1 MSRVPNNDKALPAS
15 ALTPML
21 RPVLLPRIAAAALCL
36 GLTACGTSNKIAEI
50 GKPPALSAI
59 DDPTTA
65 PGYRPVRLPM
75 PAPEPA
81 VFTAN
86 SLWRSND
93 QSFFRDGRARRVGDI
108 LTINVTIDDQ
118 AQFDNQTARDRTSGR
133 GLGVGTGLLGTIFN
147 LIPGVADTGAV
158 LNLNATTNTDGSGS
172 IDRSEA
178 LTTTIA
184 AVIVQ
189 QLPNGNL
196 VIEGKQEVR
205 VNSEVRE
212 LIIAG
217 IIRPDDILPD
227 NTIASSKI
235 AQARISYGGRG
246 QLSEVQQPG
255 YGQQFIDI
263 VAPF

>member
-1 MSRVPNNDKALPAS
+1 MSRLPTNAQSLS
-15 ALTPML
+15 ARTATQKTLPT
-21 RPVLLPRIAAAALCL
+21 LLWRSAAISLCF
-36 GLTACGTSNKIAEI
+36 GLAACGTSNKIAEI
-50 GKPPALSAI
+50 GKAPALSSI
-59 DDPTTA
+59 DDPTTQ

-108 LTINVTIDDQ
+108 LTINVTIDDE
-118 AQFDNQTARDRTSGR
+118 AQFDNETQRDRTSGR
-133 GLGVGTGLLGTIFN
+133 GLSVGTGLLGTLFN
-147 LIPGVADTGAV
+147 LIPGVTDTGAV
-158 LNLNATTNTDGSGS
+158 LNLNATTNTDGTGS
-172 IDRSEA
+172 IDRSEE

-205 VNSEVRE
+205 VNNEVRE

-217 IIRPDDILPD
+217 IIRPEDILPD

-246 QLSEVQQPG
+246 HISEVQQPG

>member
-1 MSRVPNNDKALPAS
+1 MFSVSNRFRCVPCSTKPATILMVS
-15 ALTPML
+15 LSLSLT
-21 RPVLLPRIAAAALCL
+21 
-36 GLTACGTSNKIAEI
+36 GCGTANKIQEI
-50 GKPPALSAI
+50 NKPPALSSI
-59 DDPTTA
+59 EDPTA
-65 PGYRPVRLPM
+65 QPGYRPVRLPQ
-75 PAPEPA
+75 PEPEPA

-108 LTINVTIDDQ
+108 LTINVTIDDE
-118 AQFDNQTARDRTSGR
+118 AEFENTTERSRTAGR
-133 GLGVGTGLLGTIFN
+133 GLGVGTGLLGSLFN
-147 LIPGVADTGAV
+147 LIPGVSDTSAV
-158 LNLNATTNTDGSGS
+158 ISLNATTNADGDGS
-172 IDRSEA
+172 IERSEE
-178 LTTTIA
+178 LTTNIA
-184 AVIVQ
+184 AIIVQ

-205 VNSEVRE
+205 VNFEVRE
-212 LIIAG
+212 LIVAG

-227 NTIASSKI
+227 NTIDSSKI

-246 QLSEVQQPG
+246 HITEVQQPG